1 MVKKRITK
9 TSLVITLALC
19 CPIFL
24 ASCDSLSQ
32 FTGGKGSET
41 STQKST
47 STDYNAQIKASVF
60 LSPQER
66 VTQLETLFLELRSP
80 SSPEQKL
87 ALSRI
92 RYLLASDLSILKQEQ
107 KALDYLKDLEK
118 DYPVLASHITL
129 KRAQIYQEMGNAEK
143 GKTTWEEIIKNY
155 PNDPVVVEAFYV
167 LGKKNPDY
175 WEKAIAQFPSHP
187 RTIDIARQK
196 ILENPNQIEL
206 LLLIAKHGLYLKNY
220 GDYLEQLTK
229 KFNTQLSPEQWDA
242 IAWGYWEKQDYE
254 KAAIAYS
261 KAKPTPKTLYRYGR
275 GLWLKGKIAESKQAY
290 QQLIQTFPQGEETG
304 LGLIRLSRLQEPQ
317 DAIPL
322 LDRVIQNFPKN
333 APEALLD
340 KAKILEKN
348 GSEKAASQTRQ
359 ILLSKYSNS
368 DAAAEL
374 RWNLAQKAAL
384 MNEYKIAW
392 QWARE
397 IIKNNPEHEL
407 APQSGFWVG
416 KWAQN
421 LGLKNDAEQSFEYVL
436 SNYPSSYFAWRSAVL
451 LGWNVGDF
459 TTLRKLSPNVIRP
472 QEQPVPLTGSDALKE
487 LYQLGQSKNAWTLW
501 QVEFKNPQ
509 QPTVSEQFT
518 DGLMRLGIGDNLE
531 GLWMISSLNKRE
543 KPEEIKEYLT
553 LKKQMTYWEALYP
566 FPYLE
571 TIVKWSKQRALNPV
585 LVTALIRQESR
596 FMPTIKS
603 VVGATGLMQ
612 VMPETAADIAPKINL
627 KKYSLENVNDNVN
640 LGTWYLGHTHD
651 EYNNNS
657 MLAVASYNAG
667 PGAVGGWL
675 TRFGFKDP
683 DAFVEKIPY
692 PETQDYVKSVFEN
705 YWNYLRIYNPEIS
718 QQMAEKA
725 VK

>member
-1 MVKKRITK
+1 MVKKRIIK
-9 TSLVITLALC
+9 TSLVMTVALG

-24 ASCDSLSQ
+24 GSCDSISQ

-41 STQKST
+41 STKKSS

-66 VTQLETLFLELRSP
+66 VTQLETLFLELGSP
-80 SSPEQKL
+80 SSPEEKL
-87 ALSRI
+87 ARSRI

-196 ILENPNQIEL
+196 LLENPNQIEL

-261 KAKPTPKTLYRYGR
+261 KAKPTPQSLYRYGR

-348 GSEKAASQTRQ
+348 RSETAASQTRQ

-407 APQSGFWVG
+407 APQAGFWVG